1 MNIKNCP
8 ICGHHLS
15 ITNGTAYCP
24 ICDRESTE
32 RELFRLWLVK
42 EAEKSEEEETS

>member
-8 ICGHHLS
+8 ISGHHLS

-32 RELFRLWLVK
+32 RELFRLQLVK
-42 EAEKSEEEETS
+42 EAEESEEEETG